1 MSLSTLIHSVQ
12 SHHLRKRGIVP
23 AWPGLLEEFSMK
35 PTGCNLFSNMEA
47 TDATKV
53 GSGRSLGK
61 VLFGIVL

>member
-1 MSLSTLIHSVQ
+1 MSLSALIHSVQ
-12 SHHLRKRGIVP
+12 RHHLREKGAVP

-47 TDATKV
+47 ADATKA
-53 GSGRSLGK
+53 GFGRSLGK